1 MSKADEKQASR
12 LRYLLCLRFG
22 IFLTFLKTCMPFY
35 SRSLFA
41 MASASM
47 DDTPRGVG
55 SKLAL
60 DYHYGWTSLWDPRVL
75 AVLGFV
81 PEFRRA
87 DSGGLDHEGSLIVCP
102 DVMRDKLDT
111 PLLERLSL
119 NGSAVVMTACRSRSE
134 IVQQLLQ
141 TIRGQASEEGVGVPV
156 ETEIPDDRCM
166 LLDEFYAFAFMV
178 MQVQVMA
185 RKLRYSFNLDW
196 MIVGDQVIQ
205 AAKASVAGDLAET
218 ERWIAAAFDSLS
230 QERDRYCSQQ
240 GNVLELVL
248 TAATTVG
255 SSLLQQL
262 RVERPLSVFATT
274 ATLQRCRETNPAAWE
289 CLRERL
295 LASTLSIAGGFR
307 EEPMHGYLVESSL
320 HRSMQAGQ
328 MDFVAM
334 GLEPPKTWMRFQP
347 GITSATP
354 EVAKLFGYHGAIL
367 TTPGGGAWPEK
378 DHAKIRWQSHTDS
391 PTLDCILGHVLDAS
405 DAEALLSVGAEMA
418 KQLDYHQVPTLVLAH
433 WPSKVSPLFQDFVLA
448 MQRTPAIGK
457 WIDVDRYFATTA
469 QPYWTDAF
477 TTQQFR
483 VPLPETAVELHALH
497 ERIIATARRLHRLDR
512 IESASRMWR
521 LVPRVSPLSEG
532 EGAIAIAGIDDGMHY
547 EALRAL
553 QSECDRAMC
562 SDGELEHHG
571 LAGSEASSQE
581 DGMTIDRRIDA
592 LHARLLEDL
601 LTRVPAGTNAVAF
614 NPASH
619 AQRVFAQ
626 DIQGSVDVAG
636 SPRLVV
642 CGKSMGSLRKGEG
655 GVRSD
660 LVVDVPPFGFV
671 PFQIEAGEGSNEGGS
686 TAAGGGAARGK
697 LGAEKVSWF
706 SKMFGARGAVGQT
719 DGTLANEFMEIQVD
733 WTKGH
738 MKSMYVANKRG
749 NRLSGMISLVPRPL
763 ELSHKLGEAS
773 FAALQ
778 NVECRLD
785 RNSKA
790 CGSIEVRGVVPY
802 MHHGGEREAALCI
815 RYTLWQG
822 ARWLDVEVE
831 AEGLDPHACYPVWR
845 MVWPSEAA
853 TLAVWQ
859 HGYRGKWPG
868 PLQGMVE
875 LIEIDDAEHRLHFAT
890 GGLSLHRRMGPNHIV
905 SALPV
910 GRTGNSVSKFS
921 IGMDWPRAWE
931 TAIDRIDVPWIGVR
945 RGVAV
950 GQGTGATGAWLA
962 QSNMPNIRFQWM
974 DPEPALTV
982 AKEVRFA
989 TLGATE
995 QGPQTKVTE
1004 ASIAMVSDSGVS
1016 DAAVA
1021 LGGHERE
1028 ETVRADACWWLVETS
1043 GKSGVV
1049 RLSCVKNIQ
1058 RGWRVDFRGYE
1069 CDRLKAEGGE
1079 LLVPYK
1085 AWERSRIAV
1094 CFGKP

>member
-1 MSKADEKQASR
+1 
-12 LRYLLCLRFG
+12 
-22 IFLTFLKTCMPFY
+22 
-35 SRSLFA
+35 

-47 DDTPRGVG
+47 DDTPRGIG

-75 AVLGFV
+75 AALGFV

-87 DSGGLDHEGSLIVCP
+87 DGGGLDLETALVVCT
-102 DVMRDKLDT
+102 DAVRDKLDT
-111 PLLERLSL
+111 PLLERLAL
-119 NGSAVVMTACRSRSE
+119 NRSTVVMTACRSRGE

-141 TIRGQASEEGVGVPV
+141 SIRDHASAEGVHVPV
-156 ETEIPDDRCM
+156 ETQVPDDRCF

-196 MIVGDQVIQ
+196 MIVSDQLIH
-205 AAKASVAGDLAET
+205 AAKASVAGDAAET
-218 ERWIAAAFDSLS
+218 ERWITAAFDSLS

-248 TAATTVG
+248 TTATTIG
-255 SSLLQQL
+255 DSLLQQL
-262 RVERPLSVFATT
+262 RVDRPLSLFATT
-274 ATLQRCRETNPAAWE
+274 ATLQRCRETSPAVWE
-289 CLRERL
+289 CLRDRL
-295 LASTLSIAGGFR
+295 HSSTLSIAGGFR

-320 HRSMQAGQ
+320 HRSMHTGQA
-328 MDFVAM
+328 DFVAL
-334 GLEPPKTWMRFQP
+334 GLEPPKTWMRFHP
-347 GITSATP
+347 GVTGATP

-367 TTPGGGAWPEK
+367 TTPGGGASPEK

-418 KQLDYHQVPTLVLAH
+418 KQLDYHQVPTVVLAH
-433 WPSKVSPLFQDFVLA
+433 WPSKVSPLFEDFVLA
-448 MQRTPAIGK
+448 MRRTPAIGK
-457 WIDVDRYFATTA
+457 WIDVERYFATTA

-477 TTQQFR
+477 ATQQFR
-483 VPLPETAVELHALH
+483 VPLPSAAVELHALH
-497 ERIIATARRLHRLDR
+497 ERVIATARRLHRLDR

-521 LVPRVSPLSEG
+521 LVPRVASLPIEPGTSE
-532 EGAIAIAGIDDGMHY
+532 AVGIDDATY
-547 EALRAL
+547 YDALRAL
-553 QSECDRAMC
+553 QSDCDRTMC
-562 SDGELEHHG
+562 GDAELAYRG
-571 LAGSEASSQE
+571 LAGAEASRE
-581 DGMTIDRRIDA
+581 EMEGTLDRRIEE
-592 LHARLLEDL
+592 LHAGLLADL
-601 LTRVPAGTNAVAF
+601 LTRVPAGSNAVAF

-619 AQRVFAQ
+619 AQRLFVENVP
-626 DIQGSVDVAG
+626 GSVDAAG
-636 SPRLVV
+636 SSRIVV
-642 CGKSMGSLRKGEG
+642 CGSSLASPSSAET
-655 GVRSD
+655 VRGSD
-660 LVVDVPPFGFV
+660 LVIDVPPFGFV
-671 PFQIEAGEGSNEGGS
+671 PFQIKAAQGSPTGVGS
-686 TAAGGGAARGK
+686 VQAKAPE
-697 LGAEKVSWF
+697 EKSSWL
-706 SKMFGARGAVGQT
+706 SKMFGARGAIGQS
-719 DGTLANEFMEIQVD
+719 DGTLANEFMEIQID

-749 NRLSGMISLVPRPL
+749 NRLSGMVSLVPRPL
-763 ELSHKLGEAS
+763 ALADKLDEAS
-773 FAALQ
+773 FAALR
-778 NVECRLD
+778 NVQCRLV

-790 CGSIEVRGVVPY
+790 CGSIEVRGVVAY
-802 MHHGGEREAALCI
+802 SHHGGDREASVCV

-831 AEGLDPHACYPVWR
+831 AEGLDPHACYPAWR

-868 PLQGMVE
+868 ELQGMVE

-890 GGLSLHRRMGPNHIV
+890 GGLSLHRRMGANQIV

-910 GRTGNSVSKFS
+910 GRTGNSLARFS

-931 TAIDRIDVPWIGVR
+931 TAIDRMDGPW
-945 RGVAV
+945 V
-950 GQGTGATGAWLA
+950 GMRSGESVGPLSTGSGAWLA
-962 QSNMPNIRFQWM
+962 QSNMANIRFQWV
-974 DPEPALTV
+974 DPDPDLTV
-982 AKEVRFA
+982 AREPDSSAEVSVA
-989 TLGATE
+989 QE
-995 QGPQTKVTE
+995 PQTQVTE
-1004 ASIAMVSDSGVS
+1004 AAIAMVTDGRASEG
-1016 DAAVA
+1016 AET
-1021 LGGHERE
+1021 LGGNE
-1028 ETVRADACWWLVETS
+1028 ESVRADACWWLVETS

-1069 CDRLKAEGGE
+1069 CDRLRAEGGE